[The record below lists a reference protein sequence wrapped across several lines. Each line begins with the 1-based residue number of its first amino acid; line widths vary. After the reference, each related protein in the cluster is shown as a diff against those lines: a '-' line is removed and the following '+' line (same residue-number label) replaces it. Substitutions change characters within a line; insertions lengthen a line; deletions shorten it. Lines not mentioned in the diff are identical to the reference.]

1 MFTFAADNDNQVIS
15 MFFLGMECSEV
26 TLGEIAAVDDR
37 FARNLSSILSKNQ
50 EKFLALLRNPYVNSK
65 GVIHIKNSR
74 KENKFSPNK
83 QNFFIKKSVRF
94 SESDRN

>member
-37 FARNLSSILSKNQ
+37 FARNLKSILSVNQ
-50 EKFLALLRNPYVNSK
+50 EKFLA
-65 GVIHIKNSR
+65 
-74 KENKFSPNK
+74 
-83 QNFFIKKSVRF
+83 QC
-94 SESDRN
+94 